1 MVCMRSLPLVIDL
14 FCYMILPGVLAILFM
29 TSTYALTR
37 CVSHSLRRISFV
49 SYLTTTMTL
58 TPPLASSEEFQET
71 EEYRLLQLSFV

>member
-37 CVSHSLRRISFV
+37 CVSHSPHHISFM
-49 SYLTTTMTL
+49 SYLTMTL
-58 TPPLASSEEFQET
+58 TPVLTFAEEYQET
-71 EEYRLLQLSFV
+71 EECRLLRLSFV